1 MAKWTL
7 SDPTGI
13 EMKARGRSHPAATE
27 VVVAPRT
34 LVALVMVSL
43 GGLLLLAVAYTA
55 RVVLI
60 ELSAAIV
67 LAMALEPAVQAFQRR
82 GMVRSGAVAVTYAI
96 AAVVVS
102 AFLLIMLPP
111 LVDGVARFVRE
122 APGLVR
128 QLAREHPQLGF
139 IERHFNVVEDI
150 RARMTEQGGALSIS
164 RSAFDFVGK
173 VFHSQT
179 AAVSIV
185 FLSFF
190 IAIDGRRWCAGILG
204 LMPDASRERWRR
216 IGSGVAGVVGGYV
229 FGNVLISAIAGTV
242 ATLVLL
248 VMRVP
253 YAVPLGLL
261 YAFLDLIP
269 LVGALLGTVI
279 IGAVAL
285 TQGVATSGIVAA
297 ALLLYQQFENGTL
310 SQLVYNRT
318 VKISALA
325 VAVSVL
331 AGAEIAGIPGTLLA
345 IPVAGS
351 LKVIT
356 RELLAWGR
364 GVDPAREP
372 AEEPATPRRT
382 PWLAGPWN
390 RQSHTG
396 RK

>member
-1 MAKWTL
+1 MEKRTL
-7 SDPTGI
+7 SEPTGI
-13 EMKARGRSHPAATE
+13 EMKARGGSHPAVAE

-55 RVVLI
+55 RAILI

-67 LAMALEPAVQAFQRR
+67 LALALEPAVHALQRR
-82 GMVRSGAVAVTYAI
+82 GMVRGGAVAVAYVI
-96 AAVVVS
+96 AAVVVG
-102 AFLLIMLPP
+102 AFLLIVMPP
-111 LVDGVARFVRE
+111 LVDGMARFVRQM
-122 APGLVR
+122 PDLVR
-128 QLAREHPQLGF
+128 QLAREYPLLGF
-139 IERHFNVVEDI
+139 LEQPSNVVEDL
-150 RARMTEQGGALSIS
+150 RARMTEPGGASRIG

-173 VFHSQT
+173 VFQSQA

-190 IAIDGRRWCAGILG
+190 VAVDGRRWCEGVLG
-204 LMPDASRERWRR
+204 LMPEASRERWRR
-216 IGSGVAGVVGGYV
+216 IGSGVAEVVGGYM
-229 FGNVLISAIAGTV
+229 FGNVLISVIAGTV

-261 YAFLDLIP
+261 VAFLDLIP

-279 IGAVAL
+279 VGAVAL
-285 TQGVATSGIVAA
+285 TQGVATSAIVVAA
-297 ALLLYQQFENGTL
+297 MTLYQQFENHTL

-325 VAVSVL
+325 VALSVL
-331 AGAEIAGIPGTLLA
+331 VGAEIAGIPGALLA

-356 RELLAWGR
+356 CELLAGGR
-364 GVDPAREP
+364 GVDTAREP
-372 AEEPATPRRT
+372 APEPTTPRQT
-382 PWLAGPWN
+382 PWPRADGIDIPAL
-390 RQSHTG
+390 
-396 RK
+396 